1 MPKIN
6 TYKDLLVWQKSH
18 ELAKEVLDTCEK
30 LNGSITAKAIAG
42 QMIRSAISVPANI
55 AEGYGGRIGKEYVS
69 FLFQAR
75 RSLTETDY
83 WILLASE
90 RGLIDE
96 NKAEKLQFGY
106 LELTKML
113 NVIIRKI
120 GEREGR

>member
-18 ELAKEVLDTCEK
+18 ELAKEILDVCEN
-30 LNGSITAKAIAG
+30 LNGSVTAKEIAG
-42 QMIRSAISVPANI
+42 QMIRSATSVPANI
-55 AEGYGGRIGKEYVS
+55 AEGFGGRIGKEYIS

-90 RGLIDE
+90 RGLIDKS
-96 NKAEKLQFGY
+96 KAEKLQSGY

-113 NVIIRKI
+113 NAIIRKI
-120 GEREGR
+120 GERERR